1 VASNFRGDFKLAD
14 GTLMLRTLTF
24 ETPGASVQ
32 LAGDYNL
39 RRETLGFTGMLLLDA
54 RISET
59 QKGWKRMALKVLD
72 PLFAKKGGEG
82 TELPIKIQGKRSDPT
97 FGLDRGRLFKRRS

>member
-1 VASNFRGDFKLAD
+1 
-14 GTLMLRTLTF
+14 
-24 ETPGASVQ
+24 
-32 LAGDYNL
+32 
-39 RRETLGFTGMLLLDA
+39 
-54 RISET
+54 
-59 QKGWKRMALKVLD
+59 MALKVLD